1 MARVRAI
8 HLSPIKS
15 LGLMS
20 SERARR
26 VLDWEPRHGA
36 DEALLELLEGLRA
49 GRGLPT
55 PPLDPDTSGPLRSRE
70 FATGVGAR

>member
-20 SERARR
+20 SERATVTPDGIAGDRAF
-26 VLDWEPRHGA
+26 VLLDDAPGEVLPV
-36 DEALLELLEGLRA
+36 
-49 GRGLPT
+49 GRGPELPGLLT
-55 PPLDPDTSGPLRSRE
+55 ALDELAVRPH
-70 FATGVGAR
+70 